1 MTSAEW
7 CYCITLTKC
16 LNDVDYEGDDI
27 TKGDEMKTT
36 AHKFKK
42 NPNCVYRHADL
53 GGVVTIEHSHY
64 PDKVFELTARDGRPF
79 KVGDRVELTSAGLE
93 KLEEKE

>member
-1 MTSAEW
+1 
-7 CYCITLTKC
+7 
-16 LNDVDYEGDDI
+16 
-27 TKGDEMKTT
+27 MKTT

-64 PDKVFELTARDGRPF
+64 PDKVFELTARERRAF
-79 KVGDRVELTSAGLE
+79 KGAECIVTDTTIEFFTEQPIDPEFVFV
-93 KLEEKE
+93 EKEY

>member
-1 MTSAEW
+1 M
-7 CYCITLTKC
+7 
-16 LNDVDYEGDDI
+16 NDVDYEGDDI
-27 TKGDEMKTT
+27 PKGDEMDTT

-64 PDKVFELTARDGRPF
+64 PDKVFELTARERRSQLVVDGLQEI
-79 KVGDRVELTSAGLE
+79 VGICDKALLIG
-93 KLEEKE
+93 KEKE